1 MYGLPYGLL
10 YCLPYRLP
18 YMVYPVMTVTLSPE
32 IVAKGGGGGGCLAL
46 GTKVQKSL
54 FQSNDKKL

>member
-32 IVAKGGGGGGCLAL
+32 IVAKGGGEGGA
-46 GTKVQKSL
+46 
-54 FQSNDKKL
+54 